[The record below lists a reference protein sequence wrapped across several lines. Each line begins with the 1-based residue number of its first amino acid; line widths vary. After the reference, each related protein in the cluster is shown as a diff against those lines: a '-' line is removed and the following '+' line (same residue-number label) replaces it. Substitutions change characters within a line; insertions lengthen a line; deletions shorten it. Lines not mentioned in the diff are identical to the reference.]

1 MFKTANTEES
11 SQRNADLVRGLL
23 ETSPIPMVVVS
34 ADEEQTVL
42 SMNRRFTEVFGYTLD
57 DIPTAAAWWP
67 RAYPDE
73 GYRAQVKQVWADAVS
88 WAKLANESSITP
100 VEVFVRCRDGSE
112 RHVEVHMGWFG
123 NTELIILN
131 DLTERKRAEDTLR
144 RISEAITPWTGQD
157 FFRSLANHL
166 SDSCQVEYAFVG
178 MIEESEPWLGRAIA
192 VSHNGRLVDNFVY
205 DLRGTPCEGVVG
217 KALCY
222 YKTGIQELFP
232 HDTALIEMGIDS
244 YMGIPLVSNTGKALG
259 LIVLLNGSPIPKP
272 EQAEAILRVVA
283 TRAGAELERELAE
296 KALRETEARHSAI
309 LESSLDG
316 LIVFD
321 AGGTIV
327 EFNAAAETMFGH
339 PRADAIGRDVADL
352 IMPPA
357 LRDEYQRSL
366 ARYVDSRAS
375 GSGGPRIEMPALRSD
390 GAEFRVELSV
400 LPIGGTGPLLF
411 AAVVRDITNRLMLEE
426 QLRQSQ
432 KLQAIGQLAGGV
444 AHDFNNLLT
453 VIMGYSD
460 VLLASL
466 NPGNP
471 AHEAAKHIHDAGER
485 ASLLTRQLLLFGR
498 KAILETRPL
507 DLNNVIQH
515 IGAMLRRL
523 IGEDVTF
530 ATILAASL
538 SPVRIDRGQ
547 IEQII
552 VNLCLNS
559 RDAMPHGGRISVETR
574 AVAFDDAYCRLRPVY
589 KPGRFVELT
598 ISDTGTGMTDEVR
611 AHLFEPFFTTK
622 GPGKG
627 TGLGLATVYGIVQQA
642 GGFIV
647 VESQLAAGTTMRVF
661 LPAHEMRESKP
672 LDGVSQTPARGRE
685 TVLLVEDEDGVRG
698 LAALSLRK
706 HGYTVLSAASGH
718 EALALADGHPGTI
731 DILVTDVVMAG
742 MTGREVFEQLR
753 AQRPSLKVLFMSG
766 YNDDE
771 VVRRGIVDARAP
783 FLQKPFA
790 LSTIPQK
797 VRDVLGSEQQ

>member
-1 MFKTANTEES
+1 MFNSTNTEES
-11 SQRNADLVRGLL
+11 SHQNAALLHGLL
-23 ETSPIPMVVVS
+23 ETSPLPMAVVS
-34 ADEEQTVL
+34 ADEQQTVL
-42 SMNRRFTEVFGYTLD
+42 SMNRRFTEVFGYTLE

-67 RAYPDE
+67 RAYPDAN
-73 GYRAQVKQVWADAVS
+73 YRAHVKQLWADAVS
-88 WAKLANESSITP
+88 RAKLANESCITP
-100 VEVFVRCRDGSE
+100 VEAFITCRDGSV
-112 RHVEVHMGWFG
+112 RHVEVHVGWFG
-123 NTELIILN
+123 RTELVILN

-166 SDSCQVEYAFVG
+166 SDSCQVAYAFVG
-178 MIEESEPWLGRAIA
+178 MIDERNPWTARAIA
-192 VSHNGRLVDNFVY
+192 VSHNGQLIDGFAF
-205 DLRGTPCEGVVG
+205 DLRDTPSEDVVG
-217 KALCY
+217 KSLCY
-222 YKTGIQELFP
+222 YKTGIQSLFP
-232 HDTALIEMGIDS
+232 DDRALAQMGIDS
-244 YMGIPLVSNTGKALG
+244 YMGIPLVSNTGKPLG
-259 LIVLLNGSPIPKP
+259 LIVLLNGSPIPQP

-296 KALRETEARHSAI
+296 KAMRETEARHSAI

-316 LIVFD
+316 LIVFN
-321 AGGTIV
+321 AGGEIV
-327 EFNAAAETMFGH
+327 DFNAAAEAMFGH

-366 ARYVDSRAS
+366 ARYVESRAS
-375 GSGGPRIEMPALRSD
+375 GVTGPRIEMPALRSD
-390 GAEFRVELSV
+390 GTEFRVELSV
-400 LPIGGTGPLLF
+400 VPVGGSGPLLF

-460 VLLASL
+460 VLLGTLKPSD
-466 NPGNP
+466 P

-507 DLNNVIQH
+507 DLNYVIQQ

-538 SPVRIDRGQ
+538 SPVRIDQGQ

-574 AVAFDDAYCRLRPVY
+574 AVAFDETFCRARPAY
-589 KPGRFVELT
+589 KPGRFVELA
-598 ISDTGTGMTDEVR
+598 IGDTGTGMTDDVR

-642 GGFIV
+642 NGFIV
-647 VESQLAAGTTMRVF
+647 VESQLDVGTTIRVF
-661 LPAHEMRESKP
+661 LPAHEIREPKQ
-672 LDGVSQTPARGRE
+672 LDHVPEAPARGRE
-685 TVLLVEDEDGVRG
+685 TVLLVEDEEGVRG
-698 LAALSLRK
+698 LATLSLRR
-706 HGYTVLSAASGH
+706 HGYTVLSAGSGH
-718 EALALADGHPGTI
+718 EALALAEGHPGTI

-753 AQRPSLKVLFMSG
+753 AQRPALKVLFMSG

-771 VVRRGIVDARAP
+771 VVRRGIVDASSP

-790 LSTIPQK
+790 LGTIPQK
-797 VRDVLGSEQQ
+797 VRDVLGSERQ